1 MSLNA
6 RYWRRRA
13 KRMSRA
19 SRRSNGPVKTSR
31 LTSKAVAG
39 ARLVRTPPG
48 TTSAVGASASRAGPV
63 PPPASSGTVT
73 IRSGRPTARDELAG
87 ELAVRVR
94 PLVRR
99 VVGRDGLGGQAGV
112 RELHGP
118 RDDRVEHL
126 VAEVVDDACD
136 DLARVQRPAVVHRR
150 EDAIDLQPRV
160 EPIGDLLDRLHEQRY
175 PAHRE
180 ELALERDDDAVCR
193 RQCVDRQESQRR
205 LAVDEHDVVVVE
217 DGAQDTREDL
227 LAGDLTDE
235 LDLRGRQ
242 VDVRGED
249 VEIVDLAPLDD
260 GIDVVAALGE
270 QVVDGDVELLGGD
283 AQADRQRT
291 LRVEVDEQD
300 TPAHLREG
308 GAEVDR
314 RRRLPDAALL
324 VAHGDDAGGSVRGQ
338 RCRFGEVGEWPAGR
352 AHLSGGEDL
361 ERRVGIQLSLPGCW
375 WCSAVSLALIG
386 TDPISGPG
394 GGSGRTPRAVAAPS
408 PGCTPASS
416 SPMRGRAA
424 PGRPG
429 RRHRLRAGGWRR
441 SDAVCAARGGLPG
454 EPAQQPPGAP
464 TRRSAAT
471 TCRRAR

>member
-19 SRRSNGPVKTSR
+19 SMSARSSSSSGPACGRSRVALRSSRVAATRRNSVACDRSQPSGVARSVRMCAMKSSVTSARAISVMSSLCLLMSPSRRSNGPVKTSR

-48 TTSAVGASASRAGPV
+48 TTSAVGAAASGAGPV

-87 ELAVRVR
+87 ELAVGVR

-126 VAEVVDDACD
+126 VAEVVDDARD

-150 EDAIDLQPRV
+150 EDAINLQPRV

-180 ELALERDDDAVCR
+180 ELALKRDDDAVCR
-193 RQCVDRQESQRR
+193 RQCVNRQESQRR

-249 VEIVDLAPLDD
+249 VEVVDLAPLDD

-270 QVVDGDVELLGGD
+270 QVVDGDVQLLGGD

-291 LRVEVDEQD
+291 LRVEVDEQA

-308 GAEVDR
+308 A
-314 RRRLPDAALL
+314 
-324 VAHGDDAGGSVRGQ
+324 
-338 RCRFGEVGEWPAGR
+338 
-352 AHLSGGEDL
+352 
-361 ERRVGIQLSLPGCW
+361 
-375 WCSAVSLALIG
+375 
-386 TDPISGPG
+386 
-394 GGSGRTPRAVAAPS
+394 
-408 PGCTPASS
+408 
-416 SPMRGRAA
+416 
-424 PGRPG
+424 
-429 RRHRLRAGGWRR
+429 
-441 SDAVCAARGGLPG
+441 
-454 EPAQQPPGAP
+454 
-464 TRRSAAT
+464 
-471 TCRRAR
+471 